1 MPLYTLNILG
11 SRKHVNILAIME
23 ETGTHIY
30 LPSPWTKSTAATQP
44 SLLLNASAT
53 TTTTAESESIIH
65 VTGNT
70 TEAVQRATMLLAKL
84 LPQKVFYMKT
94 NCLYVKTYSVSRLK
108 RCVTP
113 NLY

>member
-1 MPLYTLNILG
+1 
-11 SRKHVNILAIME
+11 ME

-30 LPSPWTKSTAATQP
+30 LPSPWTKSATQP
-44 SLLLNASAT
+44 SLLLNAST
-53 TTTTAESESIIH
+53 TTTTGSESIIH

-108 RCVTP
+108 QCVTP